1 MLIHSGLSE
10 RVWFRFLLFEW
21 YSRAWIS
28 NASMPL
34 YTSTFMTNMR
44 QTEFTAHGQNFHR
57 NPPIHIVRKFHFTL
71 VIFINTQ
78 DLLWHIEKKKML
90 VDVIIG
96 GSHHVET
103 IDIYLLYTQ
112 IHMAPHL
119 CVGCALSTRIFIR
132 ADVIFVCGLRIEH
145 LIELVDQF
153 VFLYFFAASLAK
165 CMGFQFWRWAFF
177 GRGTYEFFN
186 IVAAKK

>member
-78 DLLWHIEKKKML
+78 DLLWHIEKKKNVGWCNYWGL
-90 VDVIIG
+90 SPCRNHRYIFAV
-96 GSHHVET
+96 
-103 IDIYLLYTQ
+103 YTNT
-112 IHMAPHL
+112 HGATFM
-119 CVGCALSTRIFIR
+119 
-132 ADVIFVCGLRIEH
+132 CGLCTFNTHFHSGRCDFRMRVANRTSDWISGPICVS
-145 LIELVDQF
+145 LLF
-153 VFLYFFAASLAK
+153 CCFA
-165 CMGFQFWRWAFF
+165 C
-177 GRGTYEFFN
+177 
-186 IVAAKK
+186 